1 MTYTKEELA
10 EFTKKELISILKK
23 EGETHIEKKRITKC
37 NKDILVDFVFDT
49 YCIETKSIT
58 EESIEITPEEEA
70 VVVEDQPEEGK
81 TYAIFET
88 DDKPSLAKG
97 NTWKESEVKEEP
109 VVATESDTD
118 VDVKELLKKAKEEG
132 KKPKATR
139 KSVWIERIES
149 LLARE
154 DLKSDNDT
162 WIIPMSDLQDILK
175 LEGKDGKVPSAYRY
189 SCDWKV
195 TSSMPAGKALAKMGY
210 KAKLSLAKDK
220 EKLTIV
226 KLSDDEWKA
235 ILVKYNMQPYSSN
248 G

>member
-1 MTYTKEELA
+1 MTYTKEELV
-10 EFTKKELISILKK
+10 EFTKKELIDILKL
-23 EGETHIEKKRITKC
+23 EGETHINKKRITKC
-37 NKDILVDFVFDT
+37 NKPTLVDFVFST
-49 YCIETKSIT
+49 YCIETKPIT
-58 EESIEITPEEEA
+58 EESIEITA
-70 VVVEDQPEEGK
+70 EDKPEEGK

-88 DDKPSLAKG
+88 DDKPSLAQG
-97 NTWKESEVKEEP
+97 NTWEESEVKEEP
-109 VVATESDTD
+109 VVATESDTT

-162 WIIPMSDLQDILK
+162 WIIPMLDLQDILK

-235 ILVKYNMQPYSSN
+235 ILVKYNMQPYLFN